1 MDCQT
6 SKFKTS
12 RAGATCV
19 LAKYLECD
27 RRETPLPDRPKRYVK
42 NLRNDIKKK
51 KKMAWKTLQ
60 FLP

>member
-51 KKMAWKTLQ
+51 KMA
-60 FLP
+60 